1 VEFLHILAEKEKE
14 EKKAERKE
22 KGMGNDE
29 RRRKRSEEKG
39 RRAKRG
45 RRRDRSGERGESKMR
60 GEEDEEEVKFIL
72 YNLLYLGAP
81 RVYTPR
87 EYSPHSAFPC
97 LQVSPARRA
106 PNLN

>member
-1 VEFLHILAEKEKE
+1 VEFLHILAEKEEE

-22 KGMGNDE
+22 EGMGSYG
-29 RRRKRSEEKG
+29 RRRKRSGEKG

-45 RRRDRSGERGESKMR
+45 RGRGRSGERGESGMR
-60 GEEDEEEVKFIL
+60 GEKDEEVKFIL

-87 EYSPHSAFPC
+87 EYSLHSAFPC